1 MKRIIKTVPFTIP
14 FAKKGNYYR
23 AGNSTGSSTI
33 YVPTINYMFSQ
44 IMCFSEEITIDRLAI
59 YVSTAGAAGSVA
71 RMGLYADDGALHPG
85 QLIYGSGE
93 IDTTATGQ
101 KTAVPPSPIVI
112 AKATPFWTCFLCGVA
127 SPKPISSNNYCLSA
141 LGTANTGAGWLF
153 NGFYVNQAYGALP
166 ATHPHPAGPYLRGGM
181 YDYVHIRLA

>member
-33 YVPTINYMFSQ
+33 YVPSINRMHSQ

-71 RMGLYADDGALHPG
+71 RMGLYADDGTLHPG

-127 SPKPISSNNYCLSA
+127 APKLKSSDITCRPA
-141 LGTANTGAGWLF
+141 LGTDNIGGGWLS
-153 NGFYVNQAYGALP
+153 NGFYANKAYGALP
-166 ATHPHPAGPYLRGGM
+166 ATHPASPFLLPGVQ
-181 YDYVHIRLA
+181 DYVHIRLA